1 MGLDERK
8 CNVLFCRDYFQYLA
22 CTQRQKYFLLKK
34 SFGLIEVKQHLWK
47 GKGKRKGKT
56 KGKGLKIK
64 AFETPFSYRQMKS
77 DHEQESLN

>member
-8 CNVLFCRDYFQYLA
+8 CNVWFCRDYFQYLA

-56 KGKGLKIK
+56 KGKGLKIQ
-64 AFETPFSYRQMKS
+64 AFETPFSY
-77 DHEQESLN
+77 